1 VLGKIIGGFYHE
13 FQLGDI
19 TITEELTEI
28 QDLLSIA
35 KLGIS
40 PFLSFPI
47 GLNHVFNCS
56 DTKVGSVSTSPHKT
70 PKTLA

>member
-1 VLGKIIGGFYHE
+1 MIGKIIGGFYHE

-28 QDLLSIA
+28 QNLLSIA
-35 KLGIS
+35 KLGVS
-40 PFLSFPI
+40 PFLSLPVA
-47 GLNHVFNCS
+47 LSHVFNRS
-56 DTKVGSVSTSPHKT
+56 DIELGSVSTSPHKS

>member
-1 VLGKIIGGFYHE
+1 MIGKIIGGFYHE

-28 QDLLSIA
+28 QNLLSIA

-40 PFLSFPI
+40 PFLSLPI
-47 GLNHVFNCS
+47 GLNQVSNRS
-56 DTKVGSVSTSPHKT
+56 DTKVGSVSISPHKS